1 MSNDCSAAPE
11 DLRPGLLAAF
21 QKEWSLP
28 FPDHRPV
35 LKGSSSP
42 VLHSC
47 MNTRPDPVTSH
58 VPQCHEACATLL
70 LFPNVISSPFHPIT
84 AWLNDEGPWGEL
96 GLSFLFPGTR
106 SSTRRVNGFSYSHW
120 DETWFLQARRER
132 QAWEI
137 LSQGRDLLVRASFP
151 KLPPV
156 LIWF

>member
-1 MSNDCSAAPE
+1 MSNDVCSAAPKN
-11 DLRPGLLAAF
+11 LRPGLLASF

-47 MNTRPDPVTSH
+47 MNPRPDPVTCH
-58 VPQCHEACATLL
+58 VPQCHEICVTLL
-70 LFPNVISSPFHPIT
+70 LFLKVITSPFHLIT
-84 AWLNDEGPWGEL
+84 AWLNDEGAWGEL
-96 GLSFLFPGTR
+96 GVFFLFAGTR
-106 SSTRRVNGFSYSHW
+106 SSARRANGFSYSHW
-120 DETWFLQARRER
+120 DEAWFLQARRER

-137 LSQGRDLLVRASFP
+137 LSQGRDLLGRASFP
-151 KLPPV
+151 LPPV